1 MLTIII
7 KNYQTIYSFIFLNK
21 LIIYIL
27 YVRIVL
33 EMLIKTYND
42 NIYMSNTEKSVN
54 IPTNDK
60 PFFCKNCYCG
70 FDRIK
75 HYNSHLESK
84 KHKNRI
90 SKEATLH
97 LCSGCQ
103 KNFSHLSSLCRHRVK
118 CKKVNEI
125 PKVDLETEIQELR
138 KKIEDLEKS
147 KNSNTNIENQ
157 NNTNIKNQN
166 NTTNNIINI
175 NCFGNENM
183 DYITDKVILHCM
195 NKIYGS
201 IPLLIEKIHF
211 DPEHPENHN
220 IQIPNKKL
228 PHAKIMNNKREWEI
242 VQKKE
247 AIDTMIDNG
256 YNLLDEK
263 FQEKSHELANNRQ
276 KYFRDFQAKYED
288 GDKETIKDIK
298 DRVELLVINN
308 SRK

>member
-1 MLTIII
+1 
-7 KNYQTIYSFIFLNK
+7 
-21 LIIYIL
+21 
-27 YVRIVL
+27 
-33 EMLIKTYND
+33 
-42 NIYMSNTEKSVN
+42 MSNTETSVN
-54 IPTNDK
+54 VPTKEK

-103 KNFSHLSSLCRHRVK
+103 KNFSHLSSLSRHRVK
-118 CKKVNEI
+118 CKVNESTDI
-125 PKVDLETEIQELR
+125 SAVKNTSKVDLETEIKELR
-138 KKIEDLEKS
+138 KKIEVLEKI

-157 NNTNIKNQN
+157 NNTNIKNQ
-166 NTTNNIINI
+166 TNNIINI

-195 NKIYGS
+195 SKIYGS

-228 PHAKIMNNKREWEI
+228 PHAKIMNHKREWEI
-242 VQKKE
+242 IQKKD
-247 AIDTMIDNG
+247 AIDTMIDTG

-263 FQEKSHELANNRQ
+263 FQEKSHELADNRQ
-276 KYFRDFQAKYED
+276 KHFRNFQAKYED

-298 DRVELLVINN
+298 DKVELLVINN